1 MQCIQDNINYFVM
14 HEENN
19 RCFILLGLCKSLVR
33 IPLSLFFFSFYVA
46 PSPPNSVSFTDV
58 ANTSL
63 SITWLGPPDWTDYDD
78 FELQWFPK
86 DPLTVFN
93 PYSSSKSKVRIIYGL
108 RPGRLYEF
116 SVRTVSGDSWKTYS
130 QAQAASVRTSK

>member
-1 MQCIQDNINYFVM
+1 MFFV
-14 HEENN
+14 
-19 RCFILLGLCKSLVR
+19 LCKSLVR
-33 IPLSLFFFSFYVA
+33 ICLYFFFFYSCVA
-46 PSPPNSVSFTDV
+46 PSPPNTVSFTDV

-78 FELQWFPK
+78 FELQWLPK

-108 RPGRLYEF
+108 RPGRLYKF

-130 QAQAASVRTSK
+130 QSQSESVRTSK